1 MIDVL
6 TPLLTIYIFILIG
19 FLLKTFLKDELHDK
33 TVSLISVY
41 ALQPF
46 LTFWGL
52 YDREID
58 DSLFLSPL
66 YYLAIIFIVLIVSMF
81 IARWLFVDQKI
92 KSIVTVTALIGNTG
106 NLGLP
111 IGLVLFG
118 EQSIPYITIIN
129 LANVFFIFTIGVFY
143 YSRGEFSVKKS
154 LLNIFKMPV
163 LWVATIAILSN
174 YLHVKLSIHFENML
188 QMGAYASIVVQLI
201 IFGIYTRSIKI
212 KSFDLKLNV
221 TVLSIKFILMP
232 VLAYFI
238 LLSSPFDPFVKG
250 IILMEL
256 IMPLAVMNLNLASIY
271 NCRVTDITSLLL
283 YSTIVF
289 IPIIVVLDY
298 ILNILG
304 WK

>member
-1 MIDVL
+1 MIEVL

-19 FLLKTFLKDELHDK
+19 FLLKAFLKDQLHDK

-58 DSLFLSPL
+58 KSLFLSPI
-66 YYLAIIFIVLIVSMF
+66 YYITIIFITLIISMF
-81 IARWLFVDQKI
+81 IARWLFKDQKT
-92 KSIVTVTALIGNTG
+92 KSIITVTALIGNTG

-111 IGLVLFG
+111 IGMALFG

-129 LANVFFIFTIGVFY
+129 LANIFFIFTIGVFY
-143 YSRGEFSVKKS
+143 YSRGEFSVKRS
-154 LLNIFKMPV
+154 LLNILKMPV
-163 LWVATIAILSN
+163 LWIAIIALLSN
-174 YLHVKLSIHFENML
+174 YINLELSVHFINML

-212 KSFDLKLNV
+212 KSFNPKLNLI
-221 TVLSIKFILMP
+221 VLSIKFVLLP
-232 VLAYFI
+232 VLAY
-238 LLSSPFDPFVKG
+238 LLLISSPFEPIVKG

-256 IMPLAVMNLNLASIY
+256 IMPLAVMNVNLASIY
-271 NCRVTDITSLLL
+271 NCKVEDVTSLLL
-283 YSTIVF
+283 YSSLVF
-289 IPIIVVLDY
+289 IPIIVFLDY
-298 ILNILG
+298 ILNLLG

>member
-1 MIDVL
+1 MIEVVV
-6 TPLLTIYIFILIG
+6 PLLTIYIFIVIG
-19 FLLKTFLKDELHDK
+19 FLLKAFFKDELHDK
-33 TVSLISVY
+33 TVTLISVY

-58 DSLFLSPL
+58 GSLFLSPL
-66 YYLAIIFIVLIVSMF
+66 YYLGIVFMMLIVSIF
-81 IARWLFVDQKI
+81 IAKKLFLDK
-92 KSIVTVTALIGNTG
+92 KTRSIVTVAALIGNTG

-111 IGLVLFG
+111 VGLALFG

-129 LANVFFIFTIGVFY
+129 LANIFFVFTFGVYY

-154 LLNIFKMPV
+154 LLNIVKLPV
-163 LWVATIAILSN
+163 LWIAIIALFSNKINLTLSE
-174 YLHVKLSIHFENML
+174 HFVNML
-188 QMGAYASIVVQLI
+188 QMGAYAGIVIQLI
-201 IFGIYTRSIKI
+201 IFGIYTKSIKI
-212 KSFDLKLNV
+212 KSFDLKLNS
-221 TVLSIKFILMP
+221 TVIIVKFGLLP
-232 VLAYFI
+232 TLAYFI
-238 LLSSPFDPFVKG
+238 LLSAPFEPYVKG

-256 IMPLAVMNLNLASIY
+256 IMPLAVMNVNLAALY
-271 NCRVTDITSLLL
+271 NCKVNEVTSILL

-289 IPIIVVLDY
+289 IPIIVVLNY